1 LSELDAD
8 KSHFVYI
15 DDQLADFYFHRTML
29 NMPLIYLM
37 DTFSTYSELHSDK
50 FLGGSRNITGPFQRM
65 EGMLG
70 ATRTIVYI
78 INSVFY
84 STRKELL
91 ICLAESLLR
100 ESDT

>member
-1 LSELDAD
+1 
-8 KSHFVYI
+8 VNYI
-15 DDQLADFYFHRTML
+15 VINSWEAA
-29 NMPLIYLM
+29 
-37 DTFSTYSELHSDK
+37 
-50 FLGGSRNITGPFQRM
+50 RNITGPFQRM